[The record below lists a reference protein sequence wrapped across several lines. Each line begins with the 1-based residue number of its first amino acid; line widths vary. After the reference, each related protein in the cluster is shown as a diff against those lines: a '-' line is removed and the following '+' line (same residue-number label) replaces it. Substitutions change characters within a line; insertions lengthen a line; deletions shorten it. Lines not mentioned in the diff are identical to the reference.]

1 VNGAETTISTR
12 MTRTPATPVVLVG
25 LELPGSGLS
34 GIPATESLDEL
45 ALLVDTW
52 GGEVTGRILQPR
64 PAPDRAWY
72 VGRGKV
78 EEIGELTRARRAEC
92 VVFDGELSPVQL
104 RNLENELDVEVLDR
118 TQVILD
124 IFARRAHSREGNLQV
139 ELAQA
144 VYALP
149 RLTGKGRL
157 LSRLGGGIGTRGPGE
172 TKLEVERRRLRDRI
186 SFLRRELAEVE
197 RRRDV
202 QAKARRESLLPV
214 AALVGYT
221 NAGKSTLF
229 NRLTG
234 AGVLVE
240 DRLFAT
246 LDPVVR
252 RVQVP
257 GNRTMLLGDTV
268 GFIRRLPHHLV
279 AAFRATLD
287 EVRQADL
294 LIHVVDASAE
304 RWPEQVEAA
313 TAVLTD
319 IGAHRRP
326 VVFALNKVD
335 RLEGGRAAA
344 LSDPQARALARRA
357 RLVAVSA
364 LSGEGVDDLLQAAAD
379 ELSEG
384 RSVFSLKI
392 PYGRSDL
399 LSAVHD
405 QGRVLEKRYEP
416 DGVSVEVELD
426 TALGRRYEAA
436 VRETREA

>member
-313 TAVLTD
+313 TAV
-319 IGAHRRP
+319 
-326 VVFALNKVD
+326 
-335 RLEGGRAAA
+335 GRAAA